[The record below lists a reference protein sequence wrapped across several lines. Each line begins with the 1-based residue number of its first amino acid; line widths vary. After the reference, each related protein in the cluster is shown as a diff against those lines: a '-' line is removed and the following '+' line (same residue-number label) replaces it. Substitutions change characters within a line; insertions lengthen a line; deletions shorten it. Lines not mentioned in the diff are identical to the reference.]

1 MGNNRCCCSS
11 LPCNLCSFLT
21 SPVSSFRN
29 QVSQQRNSSEQ
40 DQLANDLLEQGEQ
53 DASTTGGPLMEM
65 AVGFAAKILPCS
77 EAVLSRLIW
86 VLLWSWKAAPVALYE
101 SLELDKIKQSMMTTN
116 NKSQKN
122 DKDEDEATTAGCSC
136 GAEYFQKWWQKFV
149 AIPVAMGFYY
159 FLYDYVAQP
168 LLNEAGCCGSDSV
181 TQVVAISLLVLHF
194 LSGLSIHLYQKQKAE
209 QDCQETA
216 NNNNNNKN
224 DVELSQQ
231 SSNNSDYAKAV
242 ANASAPPEPTGD
254 WIMLQDG
261 NNNNNNGATNTTS
274 PPTTA
279 TATTSAAPVADNNT
293 STTPKKRKFWPF
305 GKKKKA
311 QNLVDSKQPQAAI
324 V

>member
-65 AVGFAAKILPCS
+65 AVTFAAKILPCS

-101 SLELDKIKQSMMTTN
+101 SLELDKIKQSMTTN
-116 NKSQKN
+116 NKSQN
-122 DKDEDEATTAGCSC
+122 NEEEATTAGCSC

-168 LLNEAGCCGSDSV
+168 LLNEAGCCGSDTV
-181 TQVVAISLLVLHF
+181 TQVVAISLLALHF
-194 LSGLSIHLYQKQKAE
+194 VSGLSIHLYQKQKAE
-209 QDCQETA
+209 QECQETLTDT
-216 NNNNNNKN
+216 NNKN

-254 WIMLQDG
+254 WIMLQDD
-261 NNNNNNGATNTTS
+261 NNNNITGATNATS

-279 TATTSAAPVADNNT
+279 TATTSAAPVAT
-293 STTPKKRKFWPF
+293 GSASTTPKKRKFWPF